1 MIVTV
6 PISFGVSTDMEFVT
20 LSTVPGTTA
29 LEEAV
34 QLEITKSVPKLVY
47 PLRYFHTVAYYP
59 HEEVIKVP
67 HPITGCEGCLDCSGA
82 TSPTCGWTLSGPNQI
97 QHSQGFCSIKS
108 PFDLEHSESACWWW
122 RGERLLGEQAT
133 IEDPFSTAHCLRQG
147 DVFFHGYEIGE
158 YIKSYEIKT
167 KIIQGSEEHT
177 FIIGPNDPLYSTKYD
192 KTYAGTFNLKAELI
206 GDMEPYSGA
215 VELDNYILYIPYAPD
230 THEMVIDYQNNM
242 LLVPREEVS
251 KDGSEPDKVGVSFKT
266 FRSLGSNYKVS
277 EAGDGLGNQL
287 FHKHNADLQ
296 KLTNNPGAETTYL
309 VHGKRDF
316 KGSMNFHAGM
326 EKSLAHSLYEIN
338 NSLVSLTVDKAILK
352 HITTQS
358 KGIIMFAEVETFT
371 CMSDDGVLNV
381 HIKNIGDYKTDYIV
395 TVTKAT
401 MNISGNSGH
410 GWAIPS
416 QARTLGPDD
425 EVTLKFDVTT
435 RHNLETTN
443 EFLVTLTHGK
453 VYDKIWVVFDTKKH
467 GSEYSWQKY
476 EKNEASKPTL
486 PDDTNAP
493 VITLNGPNT
502 MVLECGVDSYV
513 ELGADANDDT
523 DPCVIVLI
531 GGDTVDTSTCGTYV
545 VAYSAIDS
553 WCHFALVTRTVEVVD
568 TTPPVIT
575 LIGPNTVV
583 LQLGDDY
590 VEQGATAAD
599 NCDDDVPVVI
609 GGDTVD
615 TSIPGTY
622 LVTYDAVDDCG
633 NSASQVIRTVI
644 VQAIPPDC
652 SGAYAGPDCLWPPFH
667 QMVPVKILGV
677 TDPDGDDI
685 TITITAITSD
695 EPTASCRRRRYG
707 HCSAA
712 R

>member
-1 MIVTV
+1 M
-6 PISFGVSTDMEFVT
+6 
-20 LSTVPGTTA
+20 A
-29 LEEAV
+29 
-34 QLEITKSVPKLVY
+34 
-47 PLRYFHTVAYYP
+47 
-59 HEEVIKVP
+59 
-67 HPITGCEGCLDCSGA
+67 
-82 TSPTCGWTLSGPNQI
+82 
-97 QHSQGFCSIKS
+97 
-108 PFDLEHSESACWWW
+108 
-122 RGERLLGEQAT
+122 
-133 IEDPFSTAHCLRQG
+133 
-147 DVFFHGYEIGE
+147 
-158 YIKSYEIKT
+158 
-167 KIIQGSEEHT
+167 
-177 FIIGPNDPLYSTKYD
+177 
-192 KTYAGTFNLKAELI
+192 
-206 GDMEPYSGA
+206 
-215 VELDNYILYIPYAPD
+215 
-230 THEMVIDYQNNM
+230 
-242 LLVPREEVS
+242 
-251 KDGSEPDKVGVSFKT
+251 
-266 FRSLGSNYKVS
+266 
-277 EAGDGLGNQL
+277 
-287 FHKHNADLQ
+287 
-296 KLTNNPGAETTYL
+296 
-309 VHGKRDF
+309 
-316 KGSMNFHAGM
+316 
-326 EKSLAHSLYEIN
+326 
-338 NSLVSLTVDKAILK
+338 
-352 HITTQS
+352 
-358 KGIIMFAEVETFT
+358 
-371 CMSDDGVLNV
+371 
-381 HIKNIGDYKTDYIV
+381 
-395 TVTKAT
+395 
-401 MNISGNSGH
+401 GNSGH

-443 EFLVTLTHGK
+443 EFLVTLRAPHGK

-615 TSIPGTY
+615 TSTPGTY

-695 EPTASCRRRRYG
+695 EPTASDKGSGGAKHAPDADGVGTDTALLRAERSGKRNGRVYVISFTAVDGQGAECQASVRVNVPHDRRPLLRWPVPCQAVDDGQNYD
-707 HCSAA
+707 ATQMN
-712 R
+712 